1 MKDIPGV
8 TAGEETTPDAQ
19 MHNLRR
25 AIDGLIQAF
34 AYLKGNPPT
43 VNESPRGARELAIVH
58 TKLQEAKMWTGKVLE
73 ELGSEL
79 PVEFRD
85 EANAEEGGG
94 IA

>member
-1 MKDIPGV
+1 MPGDIDPK
-8 TAGEETTPDAQ
+8 EL
-19 MHNLRR
+19 MHSLRVS
-25 AIDGLIQAF
+25 IDGLIKTF
-34 AYLKGNPPT
+34 AHLKKNPPS

-79 PVEFRD
+79 PIEFRD
-85 EANAEEGGG
+85 EVAEGAGGG